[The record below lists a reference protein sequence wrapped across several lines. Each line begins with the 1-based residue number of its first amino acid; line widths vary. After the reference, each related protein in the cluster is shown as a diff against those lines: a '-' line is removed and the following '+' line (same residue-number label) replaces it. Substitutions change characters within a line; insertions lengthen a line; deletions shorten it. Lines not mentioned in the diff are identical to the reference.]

1 MQVRYRFRSV
11 FGSATRLT
19 QLRCRAFFRAAHRLM
34 QVRFRSALRLCPGR
48 ETDRFTICDPV
59 AVTLV
64 MARKL
69 LRRAGYVTILDGH
82 DRFVDAILRR
92 CVVCLSDARE
102 ICSVAAQ
109 NGSQLLL
116 RSGAGSE

>member
-1 MQVRYRFRSV
+1 MQVRCRFRSL
-11 FGSATRLT
+11 FGSVTRLT
-19 QLRCRAFFRAAHRLM
+19 QLRCRPLFRAAHRLM
-34 QVRFRSALRLCPGR
+34 QVCFRSALRLCPSR
-48 ETDRFTICDPV
+48 EIDRLTICEPIAV
-59 AVTLV
+59 ALM

-69 LRRAGYVTILDGH
+69 LRRVGYVTLLDGH
-82 DRFVDAILRR
+82 DRVVDGMLRW